1 MPALVRRLESVG
13 NLGSVGQGVVRAGAS
28 LAQPGSE
35 RLAVQELHH
44 QIIDVVLAANV
55 EQRADV
61 RVRQGGGGAGFALET
76 LAG

>member
-1 MPALVRRLESVG
+1 MPAWCRLKSFG
-13 NLGSVGQGVVRAGAS
+13 NLGSVGQGVFERELPS
-28 LAQPGSE
+28 HQPISE